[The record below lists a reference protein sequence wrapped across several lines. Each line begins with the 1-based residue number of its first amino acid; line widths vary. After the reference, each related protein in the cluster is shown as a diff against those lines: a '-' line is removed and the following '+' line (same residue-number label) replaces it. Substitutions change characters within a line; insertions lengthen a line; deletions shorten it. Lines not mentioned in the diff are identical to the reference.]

1 MGQLCPCL
9 PALPL
14 SQDDTPCPSPAP
26 LGTDVPTW
34 FCLLRRKVFLFQKTM
49 ICLINYT
56 AFYQPVWINK
66 HYVFSWGRE
75 LGEMNQKPLKNN
87 CLPSA
92 HQLPDNHSKGSCKEN
107 RWCVSTNDPG
117 FLHSQLRQSCWLAC
131 SDTQPTT
138 KWQTERDGTED
149 SCLWTGRRVM
159 FSTNDG
165 CFKWL

>member
-1 MGQLCPCL
+1 MGQLRPCV

-14 SQDDTPCPSPAP
+14 SQDDTPCPSPTP
-26 LGTDVPTW
+26 LGTDAPTW
-34 FCLLRRKVFLFQKTM
+34 FCLLCHNVFLFQKTM

-56 AFYQPVWINK
+56 AFYQPIWINK

-75 LGEMNQKPLKNN
+75 LGEMNQNPLKNN

-92 HQLPDNHSKGSCKEN
+92 HQLPDNHSRAGCKKN
-107 RWCVSTNDPG
+107 RWCVSTNDMG

-138 KWQTERDGTED
+138 KWQAERDGTGD
-149 SCLWTGRRVM
+149 ARLWTDRCIMV
-159 FSTNDG
+159 STNEHR
-165 CFKWL
+165 FKWF

>member
-1 MGQLCPCL
+1 
-9 PALPL
+9 
-14 SQDDTPCPSPAP
+14 
-26 LGTDVPTW
+26 
-34 FCLLRRKVFLFQKTM
+34 
-49 ICLINYT
+49 
-56 AFYQPVWINK
+56 
-66 HYVFSWGRE
+66 
-75 LGEMNQKPLKNN
+75 MNQKPLKNN